1 MSLRDDNNIFP
12 KIKECIIDY
21 ISASEIECYAFGSR
35 TRDKG
40 NKNDFDVI
48 VHIPGLLEYIR
59 ETFKNEIDEF
69 GNPVKVDL
77 FLNISKPIN
86 NKLIN

>member
-1 MSLRDDNNIFP
+1 MSLRDDNNFFP
-12 KIKECIIDY
+12 KIKEYIIDY
-21 ISASEIECYAFGSR
+21 ISASE
-35 TRDKG
+35 G